1 LKDRMIKSSTMSQVL
16 CSTIVPEFLQVFKIK
31 LRDSIVWHSQV
42 SQYMW
47 YLWILTKTIKMLCL
61 LLPTSMWGFIGREKA
76 RAYLQCIYCKV
87 KQWIQREL
95 SHTIKS
101 RYACVCNIWWICMV
115 ANPNSTLL
123 LENISP
129 FWNLETIAREQGLS
143 IHLFLGGHLS
153 THCFRYLRYLSIF

>member
-1 LKDRMIKSSTMSQVL
+1 MSQVL
-16 CSTIVPEFLQVFKIK
+16 CSTIVPEFLQVLKIK

-47 YLWILTKTIKMLCL
+47 HLWILTKAIKMLCL
-61 LLPTSMWGFIGREKA
+61 LLPTSMWGFIGRKKA
-76 RAYLQCIYCKV
+76 RAYLQCIYYKV

-101 RYACVCNIWWICMV
+101 RYACVWNIWWICMM

-123 LENISP
+123 LKNISP
-129 FWNLETIAREQGLS
+129 F
-143 IHLFLGGHLS
+143 
-153 THCFRYLRYLSIF
+153 